1 MPQGRFTKLGDESSV
16 GTTNTKTKKTP
27 SDILSKTGY
36 GKDETTKINSRFDNQ
51 FTVEAWVIPDCG
63 GVVVERERQFILELG
78 TVDTPGPAKFTV
90 FLDTTDGTKAFTL
103 TTATDVNTRWD
114 GVVYPEQDHGSLHD
128 SYNRYDLSTYNDAT
142 NLNFN
147 HRPLYHIVG
156 AVSDSAIS
164 LFINGQVV
172 ISQSL
177 PNDASITD
185 STAHVYIG
193 GKGGDFRGAIES
205 IHFATAFD
213 EQVITPNVPM
223 DDEGSSTAL
232 YRFEEPLDV
241 IQEEYEFSA
250 FTAAS
255 NGTTTTLT
263 IPATDAQALIKRLTG
278 KEYDSTSPTTD
289 FTQAPYSMGNY
300 EIHNNFTAPN
310 NVATSYL
317 PHVPYNL
324 IINPGAINRNTQKPN
339 QSPPERLRILSINGS
354 TGVITVNSIHI
365 DFNIASSGSRGIL
378 HSRTVDVDNYF
389 VIIPADLVIDLVT
402 GKPYQPPHFNTQIID
417 KTGQMVLDETD
428 NEQHGIVYSSQM
440 ATTTSHPNN
449 PFAVTWPSTLD
460 VNYQIGHSG
469 RHKFSH
475 IKGHEYM
482 RRYPR
487 PSSLQ
492 IDQVITGSADIVQ
505 MDYLNVA
512 KGIHRLFNPNELA
525 DFYNENSQSPIINV
539 VNSAKAGVVVTNGL
553 PASKEEII
561 AIDVSDHKPF
571 MLKGPIPVNYTRD
584 TLTTDERDYHIRP
597 ETESRI
603 ALLHVP
609 TLRTAH
615 NLAPM

>member
-63 GVVVERERQFILELG
+63 GVVVERDRQFILELG

-103 TTATDVNTRWD
+103 TTASDATTRWS
-114 GVVYPEQDHGSLHD
+114 GVVYPEQDHGGLHD

-232 YRFEEPLDV
+232 YRFEEPLDI

-278 KEYDSTSPTTD
+278 KEYDSLFVQTNEH
-289 FTQAPYSMGNY
+289 TQLMNGNQY
-300 EIHNNFTAPN
+300 LWRYMNGADVPN
-310 NVATSYL
+310 YHLTRIKWLEKALGKTYAK
-317 PHVPYNL
+317 
-324 IINPGAINRNTQKPN
+324 GMF
-339 QSPPERLRILSINGS
+339 ERILQENKS
-354 TGVITVNSIHI
+354 
-365 DFNIASSGSRGIL
+365 A
-378 HSRTVDVDNYF
+378 
-389 VIIPADLVIDLVT
+389 
-402 GKPYQPPHFNTQIID
+402 NT
-417 KTGQMVLDETD
+417 
-428 NEQHGIVYSSQM
+428 YQM
-440 ATTTSHPNN
+440 AMGIYCKYTNKRQTNKKH
-449 PFAVTWPSTLD
+449 
-460 VNYQIGHSG
+460 
-469 RHKFSH
+469 
-475 IKGHEYM
+475 M
-482 RRYPR
+482 R
-487 PSSLQ
+487 
-492 IDQVITGSADIVQ
+492 
-505 MDYLNVA
+505 
-512 KGIHRLFNPNELA
+512 ELA
-525 DFYNENSQSPIINV
+525 YYLLNIENCYRLKSAIAHFIPIKLLVSSV
-539 VNSAKAGVVVTNGL
+539 VGKRKLKAEFTN
-553 PASKEEII
+553 K
-561 AIDVSDHKPF
+561 D
-571 MLKGPIPVNYTRD
+571 
-584 TLTTDERDYHIRP
+584 
-597 ETESRI
+597 
-603 ALLHVP
+603 
-609 TLRTAH
+609 
-615 NLAPM
+615 